1 MNTDTIDDN
10 DLVKRAVGFGRYA
23 FGPRFVLESESWQE
37 AEDKIKN
44 FLADSKARG
53 DEASLYYEVGRTLW
67 REYQF
72 LFLCQIVEFKL
83 AELINRL
90 RGAGKLKVEFV
101 TALQADP
108 KADPERAKEVSRLTS
123 PTSLL
128 EDFGYGLGRLVAII
142 DGESVPF
149 DQRDEMLEELK
160 AFNKDRVKFIHH
172 SFGGKETAGTDIAD
186 ALRSGKLL
194 LKRLEALRTGV
205 ISAPLTESGCF

>member
-10 DLVKRAVGFGRYA
+10 DLVKYAVGFERYA

-37 AEDKIKN
+37 AEEKIKKY
-44 FLADSKARG
+44 LAARKAHG
-53 DEASLYYEVGRTLW
+53 DETSRSYYEVGRTLW

-83 AELINRL
+83 AELIDRL

-101 TALQADP
+101 TKLQGDP
-108 KADPERAKEVSRLTS
+108 KADPERAKNVSRLTS
-123 PTSLL
+123 PASLL

-142 DGESVPF
+142 EGETLTF

-160 AFNKDRVKFIHH
+160 AFNKDRVRFIHH

-205 ISAPLTESGCF
+205 